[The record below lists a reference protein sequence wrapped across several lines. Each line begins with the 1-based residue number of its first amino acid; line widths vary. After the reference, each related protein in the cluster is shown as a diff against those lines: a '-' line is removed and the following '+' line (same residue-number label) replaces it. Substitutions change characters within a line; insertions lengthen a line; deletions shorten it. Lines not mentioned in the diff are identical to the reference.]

1 MIAFIDNYDSFSY
14 MLVDYLKQLSVQPTV
29 MRNDAWTIDQLKDAN
44 PEAIIISPGPE
55 TPQKSGMVMEAI
67 DTFHQYIP
75 ILGIC
80 LGHQALGTY
89 FGADL
94 VRSGSPVHGKT
105 ATVYHNTTAIFT
117 GIPNPFTVMRYHSL
131 TLENIPPSLEV
142 SAHTANG
149 IVMALQHRSLPLT
162 GFQFHPES
170 ILTDTGLRLLQNWVS
185 LYIANENRVM

>member
-29 MRNDAWTIDQLKDAN
+29 MRNDAWTIEQLKDAN
-44 PEAIIISPGPE
+44 PAAIIISPGPE
-55 TPQKSGMVMEAI
+55 TPQKSGIVMEAI
-67 DTFHQYIP
+67 DTFYQRIP

-89 FGADL
+89 FGAEL
-94 VRSGSPVHGKT
+94 VRCESPVHGKT
-105 ATVYHNTTAIFT
+105 ATVHHNTTAVFA

-131 TLENIPPSLEV
+131 TLENLPASLTA
-142 SAHTANG
+142 SAHTTDG
-149 IVMALQHRSLPLT
+149 VVMALQHRSLPLT